1 MLCVLNILRI
11 RIHCIKSLVQFC
23 FHLNEYL
30 FKVTCIKN
38 NLILLINPLYHED
51 NIPDQWKEFA
61 LTHVSLTHIVIK
73 KKWLIAFLPYLIL
86 VWPGSSTLQCHLT
99 ECPWRRTFKLV
110 HVSLYFFFFTTYI
123 LTFCNWWN
131 ACKYRK
137 YMYKKIVGACCFERI
152 CLYMV
157 NTKYKLIYPDL

>member
-1 MLCVLNILRI
+1 MICLAYETYYEYIFITLR
-11 RIHCIKSLVQFC
+11 VQYNFV
-23 FHLNEYL
+23 FIWTNLL
-30 FKVTCIKN
+30 FKVTCFKN
-38 NLILLINPLYHED
+38 NLILLINPLYHEG
-51 NIPDQWKEFA
+51 NIPDQCKEFA
-61 LTHVSLTHIVIK
+61 LTHVSLK
-73 KKWLIAFLPYLIL
+73 KKWLIALLPYLIL